1 MKKIFEKSLKNNTSV
16 RNKAKKFDNILHNL
30 KVKVNTIKEINKENT
45 KVNNI
50 TNNPKK
56 DNNEFLVTFNPE
68 KLIKEKSE
76 NIKIKS
82 KPKTKINNKNQN
94 EKINSNRTK
103 KNNIKSVIMLNI
115 KNAKKNSLLVI
126 DPNDD
131 YKEVINKFCIEN
143 EFQSEQYMKILQAV
157 RYKIN
162 QNNF

>member
-1 MKKIFEKSLKNNTSV
+1 
-16 RNKAKKFDNILHNL
+16 
-30 KVKVNTIKEINKENT
+30 
-45 KVNNI
+45 
-50 TNNPKK
+50 
-56 DNNEFLVTFNPE
+56 
-68 KLIKEKSE
+68 
-76 NIKIKS
+76 
-82 KPKTKINNKNQN
+82 
-94 EKINSNRTK
+94 
-103 KNNIKSVIMLNI
+103 MLNI